1 MTQTRQAFERHQ
13 HQWHTFPDPPSSLP
27 RSDWALVFGGVAM
40 CMSLIP
46 NFRNFRLFSFIALVA
61 TTFTS
66 WVSGHSC
73 LLNGIVSKL
82 PNGQRLNKASEEK
95 LEGARLMR

>member
-1 MTQTRQAFERHQ
+1 
-13 HQWHTFPDPPSSLP
+13 
-27 RSDWALVFGGVAM
+27 M

-66 WVSGHSC
+66 WVSGQSC